1 MLMIIDTHA
10 FTHIPVH
17 IGPTN
22 PALIFLTYVK
32 YFTFRSTKKDKKHY
46 IDNLTCYV
54 TRVKSLDV
62 YEPLRPGLPQVM
74 MQRHAELPP
83 IPPVKAQDSVPGP
96 GALIARSNGDIAAA
110 PSHRRSSTS
119 SFMSCLADS
128 DLLSIQGWE
137 ADEVVEADVESEHE
151 ESTVFGNRGTME
163 DSEAV
168 RQWLRDHGSP
178 EHGKFHIVNLY

>member
-1 MLMIIDTHA
+1 
-10 FTHIPVH
+10 
-17 IGPTN
+17 
-22 PALIFLTYVK
+22 
-32 YFTFRSTKKDKKHY
+32 
-46 IDNLTCYV
+46 
-54 TRVKSLDV
+54 
-62 YEPLRPGLPQVM
+62 M

-110 PSHRRSSTS
+110 PSHRRSSAS

-128 DLLSIQGWE
+128 DLLSIQGSE

-163 DSEAV
+163 DSAAV

-178 EHGKFHIVNLY
+178 EHGKSHIINLHYIISCGPYHVSRLFLIGHLYLIGLLWQPVCS

>member
-1 MLMIIDTHA
+1 M
-10 FTHIPVH
+10 
-17 IGPTN
+17 
-22 PALIFLTYVK
+22 
-32 YFTFRSTKKDKKHY
+32 KKDKKHY

-62 YEPLRPGLPQVM
+62 CEPLRPGLPQVM
-74 MQRHAELPP
+74 MQHHAELPP

-96 GALIARSNGDIAAA
+96 GALIARGNDDIASA
-110 PSHRRSSTS
+110 PSHRRSSAS

-128 DLLSIQGWE
+128 DLLSIQGSE

-151 ESTVFGNRGTME
+151 ESTVFDNRGTME
-163 DSEAV
+163 DSAAV

-178 EHGKFHIVNLY
+178 EHGKVSFCQSLLTMSCGPYHVSRVFFDRTPNIFDCYIMATCW